1 MVKRNDLLLKLSQM
15 ATELVY
21 IIKKEG
27 GGIMKKKFA
36 VTVATLVLCLAFC
49 VTGVVAQL
57 GVSTAAA
64 TTIINIIDA
73 GSTIM
78 TIVSILGVVVG
89 AGAISYA
96 FVVAAK
102 AMIKKVGKKLAI
114 TW

>member
-1 MVKRNDLLLKLSQM
+1 MRNEVAVKKAFL
-15 ATELVY
+15 
-21 IIKKEG
+21 
-27 GGIMKKKFA
+27 
-36 VTVATLVLCLAFC
+36 TVAMLVGLCAVFC
-49 VTGVVAQL
+49 TAGVVAQL
-57 GVSTAAA
+57 GVTTAAA

-73 GSTIM
+73 GSTIL

-89 AGAISYA
+89 AGAVSYA